1 MAAIELNQAKIKVEA
16 LFQTAMLG
24 EEVIITQDEKPV
36 LKLVR
41 VNQSVDAN
49 EETNALER
57 LQKIRISA
65 APDLSTKANLYSIG
79 NDDDE

>member
-1 MAAIELNQAKIKVEA
+1 MAAIELNQAKITVEA
-16 LFQTAMLG
+16 LFQTAMSG

-41 VNQSVDAN
+41 VNQTIQGD
-49 EETNALER
+49 EDTNALER

-65 APDLSTKANLYSIG
+65 APDFSTRADLYSIG
-79 NDDDE
+79 RDDDE